1 MSAEDEQGSM
11 KWRMD
16 SGQRSFACEHE
27 IAAIRPSW
35 RTIKGGFPSYD
46 NSPRRWNKKPTP
58 SQGFNGKRRYGHQCV
73 SLGIG
78 GRPRR
83 WKAADLLGRNCQRA

>member
-27 IAAIRPSW
+27 TAASRPSKRAIRE
-35 RTIKGGFPSYD
+35 GFPSYD
-46 NSPRRWNKKPTP
+46 NSPKRWNKKLT
-58 SQGFNGKRRYGHQCV
+58 R
-73 SLGIG
+73 
-78 GRPRR
+78 
-83 WKAADLLGRNCQRA
+83 